1 MIAVAFVN
9 IMSLVIFVG
18 MFVRIWTRANSNGG
32 ASNATSKEVNATSKE
47 VKVLG
52 GAFLISFFT
61 ALAMAF
67 WILSA

>member
-1 MIAVAFVN
+1 MITVAFVN

-18 MFVRIWTRANSNGG
+18 TFVRIWTRANSNGG
-32 ASNATSKEVNATSKE
+32 ASNATSKE

-67 WILSA
+67 WILSTP

>member
-1 MIAVAFVN
+1 MIAVAFAN
-9 IMSLVIFVG
+9 IMSLVIFLG
-18 MFVRIWTRANSNGG
+18 TFVRIWTRANSNRGT
-32 ASNATSKEVNATSKE
+32 SNATSMEI
-47 VKVLG
+47 KVLG

>member
-18 MFVRIWTRANSNGG
+18 TFVRIWNRAKSDGG
-32 ASNATSKEVNATSKE
+32 ESKATSKE

-52 GAFLISFFT
+52 GAFLTSFFT

-67 WILSA
+67 WIMSTP

>member
-1 MIAVAFVN
+1 MIMLAFAN
-9 IMSLVIFVG
+9 IMSLLVFVG
-18 MFVRIWTRANSNGG
+18 TFARIWTRANSNGG
-32 ASNATSKEVNATSKE
+32 ASNATSME

-67 WILSA
+67 WILSTP